1 MIPFKRANIL
11 LPKNVDMTKWSVV
24 ACDQYTSEMEY
35 WDDVYKIVGDN
46 PSTLKI
52 TLPEIFLEDSDV
64 NERINKIND
73 TMKEY
78 LDEDLFYELKENNIS
93 VERQK
98 KLPIIYKGF
107 QLDTD
112 YRIDLLIDNQLIIE
126 LKSVET
132 LQPVHSAQLLTYMK
146 LSNLKYGLLLNFNV
160 PHLKQG
166 IKRFIL

>member
-1 MIPFKRANIL
+1 MIQDINVLTNKVLGLAFEVHAQLGAGL
-11 LPKNVDMTKWSVV
+11 L
-24 ACDQYTSEMEY
+24 E
-35 WDDVYKIVGDN
+35 
-46 PSTLKI
+46 STY
-52 TLPEIFLEDSDV
+52 ESC
-64 NERINKIND
+64 
-73 TMKEY
+73 
-78 LDEDLFYELKENNIS
+78 LFYELKENNIS

>member
-1 MIPFKRANIL
+1 MIQDINVLTNKVLGLAFEVHTHLGAGL
-11 LPKNVDMTKWSVV
+11 L
-24 ACDQYTSEMEY
+24 E
-35 WDDVYKIVGDN
+35 
-46 PSTLKI
+46 STY
-52 TLPEIFLEDSDV
+52 ESC
-64 NERINKIND
+64 
-73 TMKEY
+73 
-78 LDEDLFYELKENNIS
+78 LFYELKENNIN

-98 KLPIIYKGF
+98 KLPIIYKGI

-126 LKSVET
+126 LKSVEA

>member
-1 MIPFKRANIL
+1 MTQDINVLTNKVLGLAFEVHTQLGAGL
-11 LPKNVDMTKWSVV
+11 L
-24 ACDQYTSEMEY
+24 E
-35 WDDVYKIVGDN
+35 
-46 PSTLKI
+46 STY
-52 TLPEIFLEDSDV
+52 ESC
-64 NERINKIND
+64 
-73 TMKEY
+73 
-78 LDEDLFYELKENNIS
+78 LFHELKENNIS

-98 KLPIIYKGF
+98 KLPIIYKGI

-146 LSNLKYGLLLNFNV
+146 LSNRKYGLLLNFNV

>member
-1 MIPFKRANIL
+1 MIQDINVLTNKVLGLAFEVHTQLGAGL
-11 LPKNVDMTKWSVV
+11 L
-24 ACDQYTSEMEY
+24 E
-35 WDDVYKIVGDN
+35 
-46 PSTLKI
+46 STY
-52 TLPEIFLEDSDV
+52 ESC
-64 NERINKIND
+64 
-73 TMKEY
+73 
-78 LDEDLFYELKENNIS
+78 LFYELKDNNIN

-98 KLPIIYKGF
+98 KLPIIYKEI

-126 LKSVET
+126 LKNVES

>member
-1 MIPFKRANIL
+1 MIQDINVLTNKVLGLAFEVHTQLGAGL
-11 LPKNVDMTKWSVV
+11 L
-24 ACDQYTSEMEY
+24 E
-35 WDDVYKIVGDN
+35 
-46 PSTLKI
+46 STY
-52 TLPEIFLEDSDV
+52 ESC
-64 NERINKIND
+64 
-73 TMKEY
+73 
-78 LDEDLFYELKENNIS
+78 LFYELKDNNIN

-98 KLPIIYKGF
+98 KLPIIYKGI

-126 LKSVET
+126 LKSVEA

>member
-1 MIPFKRANIL
+1 MIQDINIL
-11 LPKNVDMTKWSVV
+11 TNKVLGLAFEVHTQLG
-24 ACDQYTSEMEY
+24 AGLLE
-35 WDDVYKIVGDN
+35 
-46 PSTLKI
+46 STY
-52 TLPEIFLEDSDV
+52 ESC
-64 NERINKIND
+64 
-73 TMKEY
+73 
-78 LDEDLFYELKENNIS
+78 LFYELKENNIN

-98 KLPIIYKGF
+98 KLPIIYKGI

-160 PHLKQG
+160 SHLKQG

>member
-1 MIPFKRANIL
+1 MIQDINVLTNKVLGLAFEVHTQLGAGL
-11 LPKNVDMTKWSVV
+11 L
-24 ACDQYTSEMEY
+24 E
-35 WDDVYKIVGDN
+35 
-46 PSTLKI
+46 STY
-52 TLPEIFLEDSDV
+52 ESC
-64 NERINKIND
+64 
-73 TMKEY
+73 
-78 LDEDLFYELKENNIS
+78 LFYELKENNIN

-98 KLPIIYKGF
+98 KLPIIYKGI

-126 LKSVET
+126 LKSVEA
-132 LQPVHSAQLLTYMK
+132 LQPVHSGQLLTYMK

>member
-1 MIPFKRANIL
+1 MIQDINVLTNKVLGLAFEVHTQLGAGL
-11 LPKNVDMTKWSVV
+11 L
-24 ACDQYTSEMEY
+24 E
-35 WDDVYKIVGDN
+35 
-46 PSTLKI
+46 STY
-52 TLPEIFLEDSDV
+52 ESC
-64 NERINKIND
+64 
-73 TMKEY
+73 
-78 LDEDLFYELKENNIS
+78 LFYELKENNIN
-93 VERQK
+93 VKRQK
-98 KLPIIYKGF
+98 KLPIIYKGI

-126 LKSVET
+126 LKSVEA

>member
-1 MIPFKRANIL
+1 MIQDINVLTNKVLGLAFEVHTQLGAGL
-11 LPKNVDMTKWSVV
+11 L
-24 ACDQYTSEMEY
+24 E
-35 WDDVYKIVGDN
+35 
-46 PSTLKI
+46 STY
-52 TLPEIFLEDSDV
+52 ESC
-64 NERINKIND
+64 
-73 TMKEY
+73 
-78 LDEDLFYELKENNIS
+78 LFYELKENNIS

-98 KLPIIYKGF
+98 KQPIIYKGF

>member
-1 MIPFKRANIL
+1 MIQDINIL
-11 LPKNVDMTKWSVV
+11 TNKVLGLAFEVHTQLG
-24 ACDQYTSEMEY
+24 AGLLE
-35 WDDVYKIVGDN
+35 
-46 PSTLKI
+46 STY
-52 TLPEIFLEDSDV
+52 ESC
-64 NERINKIND
+64 
-73 TMKEY
+73 
-78 LDEDLFYELKENNIS
+78 LFYELKDNNIN

-98 KLPIIYKGF
+98 KLPIIYKGI

-126 LKSVET
+126 LKSVEA

>member
-1 MIPFKRANIL
+1 MIQDINVLTNKVLGLAFEVHTQLGAGL
-11 LPKNVDMTKWSVV
+11 L
-24 ACDQYTSEMEY
+24 E
-35 WDDVYKIVGDN
+35 
-46 PSTLKI
+46 STY
-52 TLPEIFLEDSDV
+52 ESC
-64 NERINKIND
+64 
-73 TMKEY
+73 
-78 LDEDLFYELKENNIS
+78 LFYELKENNIN

-98 KLPIIYKGF
+98 KLPIIYKGI

>member
-1 MIPFKRANIL
+1 MIQDINVLTNKVLGLAFEVHTQLGAGL
-11 LPKNVDMTKWSVV
+11 L
-24 ACDQYTSEMEY
+24 E
-35 WDDVYKIVGDN
+35 
-46 PSTLKI
+46 STY
-52 TLPEIFLEDSDV
+52 ESC
-64 NERINKIND
+64 
-73 TMKEY
+73 
-78 LDEDLFYELKENNIS
+78 LFYELKENNIS

-126 LKSVET
+126 LKSVEA

>member
-1 MIPFKRANIL
+1 MIQDINVLTNKVLGLAFEVHTQLGADL
-11 LPKNVDMTKWSVV
+11 L
-24 ACDQYTSEMEY
+24 E
-35 WDDVYKIVGDN
+35 
-46 PSTLKI
+46 STY
-52 TLPEIFLEDSDV
+52 ESC
-64 NERINKIND
+64 
-73 TMKEY
+73 
-78 LDEDLFYELKENNIS
+78 LFYELKENNIN

-98 KLPIIYKGF
+98 KLPIIYKGI

-126 LKSVET
+126 LKSVEA

>member
-1 MIPFKRANIL
+1 MIQDINVLTNKVLGLAFEVHTQLGAGL
-11 LPKNVDMTKWSVV
+11 L
-24 ACDQYTSEMEY
+24 E
-35 WDDVYKIVGDN
+35 
-46 PSTLKI
+46 STY
-52 TLPEIFLEDSDV
+52 ESC
-64 NERINKIND
+64 
-73 TMKEY
+73 
-78 LDEDLFYELKENNIS
+78 LFYELKENNIS

-160 PHLKQG
+160 ANLKQG

>member
-1 MIPFKRANIL
+1 MIQDINVLTNKVLGLAFEVHTQLGAGL
-11 LPKNVDMTKWSVV
+11 L
-24 ACDQYTSEMEY
+24 E
-35 WDDVYKIVGDN
+35 
-46 PSTLKI
+46 STY
-52 TLPEIFLEDSDV
+52 ESC
-64 NERINKIND
+64 
-73 TMKEY
+73 
-78 LDEDLFYELKENNIS
+78 LFYELKENNIS

-166 IKRFIL
+166 IKRFII

>member
-1 MIPFKRANIL
+1 MIQDINVLTNKVLGLAFEVHTQLGAGL
-11 LPKNVDMTKWSVV
+11 L
-24 ACDQYTSEMEY
+24 E
-35 WDDVYKIVGDN
+35 
-46 PSTLKI
+46 STY
-52 TLPEIFLEDSDV
+52 ESC
-64 NERINKIND
+64 
-73 TMKEY
+73 
-78 LDEDLFYELKENNIS
+78 LFYELKDNNIN

-98 KLPIIYKGF
+98 KLPIIYKGI
-107 QLDTD
+107 QLGTD

-126 LKSVET
+126 LKSVEA

>member
-1 MIPFKRANIL
+1 MIQDINVLTNKVLGLAFEVHTQLGAGL
-11 LPKNVDMTKWSVV
+11 L
-24 ACDQYTSEMEY
+24 E
-35 WDDVYKIVGDN
+35 
-46 PSTLKI
+46 ST
-52 TLPEIFLEDSDV
+52 
-64 NERINKIND
+64 
-73 TMKEY
+73 
-78 LDEDLFYELKENNIS
+78 DESCLFYELKENNIN

-98 KLPIIYKGF
+98 KLPIIYKGI

-126 LKSVET
+126 LKSVEA

>member
-1 MIPFKRANIL
+1 MIQDINVLTNKVLGLAFEVHTQLGAGL
-11 LPKNVDMTKWSVV
+11 L
-24 ACDQYTSEMEY
+24 E
-35 WDDVYKIVGDN
+35 
-46 PSTLKI
+46 STY
-52 TLPEIFLEDSDV
+52 ESC
-64 NERINKIND
+64 
-73 TMKEY
+73 
-78 LDEDLFYELKENNIS
+78 LFYELKENNIN

-98 KLPIIYKGF
+98 KLPIIYKGI

-126 LKSVET
+126 LKSVEA

-160 PHLKQG
+160 PHLKQV

>member
-1 MIPFKRANIL
+1 MIQDINVLTNKVLGLAFEVHTQLGAGL
-11 LPKNVDMTKWSVV
+11 L
-24 ACDQYTSEMEY
+24 E
-35 WDDVYKIVGDN
+35 
-46 PSTLKI
+46 STY
-52 TLPEIFLEDSDV
+52 ESC
-64 NERINKIND
+64 
-73 TMKEY
+73 
-78 LDEDLFYELKENNIS
+78 LFYELKDNNIN

-98 KLPIIYKGF
+98 KLPIIYKGI

-112 YRIDLLIDNQLIIE
+112 YRINLLIDNQLIIE
-126 LKSVET
+126 LKNVES

>member
-1 MIPFKRANIL
+1 MIQDINVLTNKVLGLAFEVHTQLGAVL
-11 LPKNVDMTKWSVV
+11 L
-24 ACDQYTSEMEY
+24 E
-35 WDDVYKIVGDN
+35 
-46 PSTLKI
+46 STY
-52 TLPEIFLEDSDV
+52 ESC
-64 NERINKIND
+64 
-73 TMKEY
+73 
-78 LDEDLFYELKENNIS
+78 LFYELKENNIN

-98 KLPIIYKGF
+98 KLPIIYKGI

-126 LKSVET
+126 LKSVEA